1 MVRNPLN
8 TYDPL
13 LDKASQA
20 QRGDQEKLQ
29 DKKSNKSLQTELH
42 HLVLEYLK
50 CMKRPQFCL
59 HIPVVSCE
67 LKRLGKATAFNYGFP
82 GYFEHCKV
90 SSGDT
95 IWEIYYFSGA

>member
-1 MVRNPLN
+1 MANMENFYNNLIITNLQVKLLLTKSNPEGWNFTIGTIIALINMVRNPLN

-42 HLVLEYLK
+42 HLVLE
-50 CMKRPQFCL
+50 
-59 HIPVVSCE
+59 
-67 LKRLGKATAFNYGFP
+67 
-82 GYFEHCKV
+82 
-90 SSGDT
+90 
-95 IWEIYYFSGA
+95 

>member
-42 HLVLEYLK
+42 HLVLE
-50 CMKRPQFCL
+50 
-59 HIPVVSCE
+59 
-67 LKRLGKATAFNYGFP
+67 
-82 GYFEHCKV
+82 
-90 SSGDT
+90 
-95 IWEIYYFSGA
+95 